1 MPDVLSEVQHAASTS
16 SCCCVLWEHGII
28 TGKRGQVGILGA
40 RMGGGR
46 GVSITEG
53 LGMGTGKLH
62 RGVGTDKMTR

>member
-40 RMGGGR
+40 RMGGGW
-46 GVSITEG
+46 GVSITGDFGDGKAEQDEG
-53 LGMGTGKLH
+53 VETGKH
-62 RGVGTDKMTR
+62 H